1 MFHQEISHVGA
12 GGHPLAGPP
21 AAVREAALLEDGPEL
36 SIHTKDG
43 KTENSGKN
51 DLANALIKQIYKSFE
66 YQCVR

>member
-1 MFHQEISHVGA
+1 
-12 GGHPLAGPP
+12 
-21 AAVREAALLEDGPEL
+21 VREAALLEDGPEL